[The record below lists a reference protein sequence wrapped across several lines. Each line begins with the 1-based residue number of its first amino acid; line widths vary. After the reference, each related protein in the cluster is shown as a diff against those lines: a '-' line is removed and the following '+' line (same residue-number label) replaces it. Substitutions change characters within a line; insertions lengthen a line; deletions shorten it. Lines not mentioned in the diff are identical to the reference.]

1 MNRIANAVGSLLIA
15 LPISAQGGDVK
26 ISVKLFVQGF
36 YDWYTPI
43 ALKNHGDP
51 AFGAALKR
59 KSQSFSPELALALQE
74 DLDAQAKAN
83 GVSVGLDGDPFL
95 QSAWPEAHYKV
106 GKVTSRGDRYL
117 VNVHRYRSGKMFSD
131 TAVIPEVTKVNGHW
145 VFVNFHSSDGWN
157 ILEMLKSL
165 KEKRQQESK

>member
-1 MNRIANAVGSLLIA
+1 MLIA
-15 LPISAQGGDVK
+15 LPIHAQGGDEQ
-26 ISVKLFVQGF
+26 ISAKLFVQQF

-51 AFGAALKR
+51 AFGIALKR
-59 KSQSFSPELALALQE
+59 KSQSFSPELALALRE
-74 DLDAQAKAN
+74 DLEAQAKAN

-106 GKVTSRGDRYL
+106 GKATSKGDRYL
-117 VNVHRYRSGKMFSD
+117 VNVHRFRAGRMFPD
-131 TAVIPEVTKVNGHW
+131 TAAIPEVAKVSGHW
-145 VFVNFHSSDGWN
+145 VFVNFHSPDGWN

-165 KEKRQQESK
+165 KEKRQMESK